1 MKNFF
6 KILMMSLG
14 LGFLA
19 ACGGG
24 DDDPGKVA
32 ESFYKEILA
41 GDGTKAMDYLLLP
54 ANAPQNISDKDL
66 KDKMGMM
73 FSAIQESVK
82 QEGGLESVKAEKVD
96 YNADK
101 TQATVSITLK
111 TKNGQPRTETVP
123 LTKTDKGWKLDMNR

>member
-1 MKNFF
+1 MT
-6 KILMMSLG
+6 MS

-24 DDDPGKVA
+24 SDDPGKVA
-32 ESFYKEILA
+32 EAFYKEILE

-54 ANAPQNISDKDL
+54 ANTPKNISEADL
-66 KDKMGMM
+66 KNKMGMM
-73 FSAIQESVK
+73 FAAIQESVK

-101 TQATVSITLK
+101 TQATVTLTLK